1 MKLNL
6 PRLQNLS
13 DVRKYLMVIE
23 SLEINKL
30 NNAISVNANMN
41 THAKG
46 IKDLR
51 TLKQYYGDLTE
62 FLFKKQTESRL
73 DEFEQVFINQLEDFL
88 KFWQV
93 IMTDFKQLYD
103 EELERV
109 LEKNDELKGELNE
122 MLEKSLGFKAP
133 PNALFLN
140 LLAIRKLAF
149 KLKNDESTQF
159 LNFDFFKRYNQKIN
173 QDWVKDRRSLIITR
187 LEQFERRLAECTET
201 IKYKLNLE
209 LAKLHSR
216 RLKMY
221 DKLMVKYGKI
231 KRNVESVNN
240 KELQELRRLK
250 EFFIAKH
257 AIPVYYHSN
266 ELFKNGIVE
275 DIAKGSGQADNWE
288 PILPAEPEEPVS
300 PVKGNKVGATIKNKK
315 DADSKVQKGA
325 SKDKVDKGS
334 REQSKEKK
342 NPKVQAEPK
351 DAKGKPAS
359 AKKDAVSDKKQA
371 VKA

>member
-1 MKLNL
+1 MKLSL

-41 THAKG
+41 SHAKG

-73 DEFEQVFINQLEDFL
+73 DEFEQVFITQLEDFL

-109 LEKNDELKGELNE
+109 LEKNVELKNELNE

-173 QDWVKDRRSLIITR
+173 QDWVKERRSLIITR
-187 LEQFERRLAECTET
+187 LEHFERRLSECTET

-209 LAKLHSR
+209 LAKLHAR

-221 DKLMVKYGKI
+221 DKLMIKYGKI
-231 KRNVESVNN
+231 KRNVESINS
-240 KELQELRRLK
+240 KELQELKRLK

-257 AIPVYYHSN
+257 SIPVYYHSN

-275 DIAKGSGQADNWE
+275 DIAKGKSPADDWE
-288 PILPAEPEEPVS
+288 PILPADLEEPVS
-300 PVKGNKVGATIKNKK
+300 PVKGVKVGSTMKSKK
-315 DADSKVQKGA
+315 DGGSKEKVAKGPNA
-325 SKDKVDKGS
+325 NSKDKAT
-334 REQSKEKK
+334 REESKDKK
-342 NPKVQAEPK
+342 NAK
-351 DAKGKPAS
+351 DGKAKPAA
-359 AKKDAVSDKKQA
+359 AKKDVASDKKQTA
-371 VKA
+371 KA